1 MNTVE
6 NTALFISALT
16 SFLTAFLGSSINI
29 ALPVI
34 GKEFSSDAI
43 TLSWISTIYLLTAAM
58 FLVPFGRIADIWGN
72 KRIFSLG
79 VLGFTLA
86 SLLCSLAQTDLML
99 IIFRAFQGIASAMVF
114 GTGIAIVTMVF
125 PLQKRGAAIGINVAT
140 VYIGLSMGPFLGGML
155 TQTLGWRSLFLV
167 NVPLGVIV
175 FILIGL
181 KLKGEWAES
190 RGESFDLIGSLL
202 YSISLVSLMYGF
214 SHLPE
219 RIGLLFFLGG
229 LAGIT
234 GFLMWEMQAKH
245 PVFNINL
252 FRQNRVFAFSNLAAL
267 IHYSSTFGVTFL
279 LSLYL
284 EYNKQMSPVHTGM
297 VLVAQ
302 PVIMALFSPLAGRL
316 SDKRD
321 PGNVASAGMFLTIV
335 GLVILIFIDS
345 FQGLIPIILT
355 LMLLGFGFAL
365 FSSPNT
371 NAVMSSVERKFYGV
385 SSGTLGTMRLL
396 GQMLSMGVAMFMFS
410 LFIGRREIVPEH
422 YDMLL
427 KSIRLSF
434 MVFAV
439 LCVVGLFASLVRGK
453 AR

>member
-245 PVFNINL
+245 PVLNINL